1 MAFNPKF
8 TITSEILSRIK
19 RITELVSALNSQHF
33 PKVVL
38 MEMEKQAR
46 AVSSH
51 SSTRIEGNQLP
62 LTEVKRILKSTP
74 KNLVASQQEVINYNR
89 ALLTLNRLTKNR
101 PNLTLSL
108 ILKIQRQIIA
118 GLIAP
123 HRLGKFRNEPV
134 FVNDPKT
141 GRPVFLPPD
150 HQDVKPL
157 LTDLLKYVKDNKN
170 IVDPIILAGIFHKQ
184 FVIIHPFMDGNG
196 RAARLA
202 TKVLLAGLGVN
213 TFNLFS
219 FENYYNQNVA
229 KYFQSVGVFGNYYEI
244 IDSIDFTAWLEY
256 FSEGI
261 VDELIRVKTRL
272 EAASAP
278 LVAAKPQYQI
288 ILNHIKKSGFITN
301 RGYAGLTKRAKPT
314 RNVDFNNLIKLGLI
328 ERQGKGRSSYYRLKS
343 G

>member
-1 MAFNPKF
+1 MFNPGY
-8 TITSEILSRIK
+8 TITSKLLSNIK
-19 RITELVSALNSQHF
+19 KVTELVSALNHQQF
-33 PKVVL
+33 PRVILLV
-38 MEMEKQAR
+38 MEKQAR
-46 AVSSH
+46 TLSSH
-51 SSTRIEGNQLP
+51 SSTSIEGNRLP

-89 ALLTLNRLTKNR
+89 ALLVLNRLTKTR

-108 ILKIQRQIIA
+108 ILKIQRQIMA

-123 HRLGKFRNEPV
+123 HRRGKFRNEPV

-157 LTDLLKYVKDNKN
+157 LTDLLKYVKDNKS

-184 FVIIHPFMDGNG
+184 LVVIHPFMDGNG
-196 RAARLA
+196 RTARLA
-202 TKVLLAGLGVN
+202 TKVLLAKLGVD

-229 KYFQSVGVFGNYYEI
+229 KYFQSVGIFGNYYEI

-256 FSEGI
+256 FSAGI
-261 VDELIRVKTRL
+261 VDELIRVKTQL
-272 EAASAP
+272 EVASAP

-288 ILNHIKKSGFITN
+288 ILNHIKKTGFITN
-301 RGYAGLTKRAKPT
+301 REYAGLTKRAKPT

-328 ERQGKGRSSYYRLKS
+328 ERKGKGRSAYYQLKS